1 MAVDHADR
9 IIVVTRGDWPA
20 DGSVPREGRL
30 RRTNSPTGIARER
43 ETRGY
48 DAEPG
53 QRQCHTTFF
62 MRAG

>member
-1 MAVDHADR
+1 M
-9 IIVVTRGDWPA
+9 
-20 DGSVPREGRL
+20 E
-30 RRTNSPTGIARER
+30 RRPPTGIARER